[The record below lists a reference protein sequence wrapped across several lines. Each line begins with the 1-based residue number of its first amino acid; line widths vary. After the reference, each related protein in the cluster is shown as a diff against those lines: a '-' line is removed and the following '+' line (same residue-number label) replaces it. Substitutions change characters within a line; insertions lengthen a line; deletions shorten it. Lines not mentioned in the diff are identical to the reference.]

1 MVVGKI
7 AQFSPETDDFEAWV
21 EVVDGYFVANDIDK
35 SKTPEKAVAIF
46 IASIGLPTYT
56 LLKSLIAPEDPAKK
70 KLEDLVKIL
79 KSHFKP
85 APKALAERHKF
96 FSRKQMPG
104 ESTTGFL
111 AELRKL
117 AMTCKFENLNVSLR
131 DQFLMGLAS
140 EAAMNR
146 IFLEDDDVKL
156 DKVVSIATSQDQADE
171 STKALRNSTI
181 TLVTESVN
189 KVHHGGKGQQQ
200 HSQSDGSSRSSPCPN
215 CGRAHSKKDCPHKD
229 TQCYSCKKKGHLAK
243 FCRSNNQNGQ
253 DSSTVKGLKRV
264 PVSSQVRGVKSVRKS
279 KRPIMIT
286 VKLMVVNRVM
296 S

>member
-70 KLEDLVKIL
+70 KLEDLV
-79 KSHFKP
+79 
-85 APKALAERHKF
+85 KALAERHKF

-215 CGRAHSKKDCPHKD
+215 CGRAHSK
-229 TQCYSCKKKGHLAK
+229 
-243 FCRSNNQNGQ
+243 
-253 DSSTVKGLKRV
+253 
-264 PVSSQVRGVKSVRKS
+264 
-279 KRPIMIT
+279 
-286 VKLMVVNRVM
+286 
-296 S
+296 